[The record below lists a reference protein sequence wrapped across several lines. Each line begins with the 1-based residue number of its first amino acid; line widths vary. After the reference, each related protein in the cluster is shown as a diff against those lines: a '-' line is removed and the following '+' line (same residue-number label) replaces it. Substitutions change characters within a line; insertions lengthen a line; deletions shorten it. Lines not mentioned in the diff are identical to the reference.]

1 MTGPT
6 KHINFFGLTT
16 MNILIPSIRIPNPT
30 RRCFFYVGVVH
41 LLYVKLMHFK
51 IDHIPGRIK
60 SLPEFAPWG
69 LGHLTMQ
76 TDLSPFH
83 LQQYQVEVAEQKIGV
98 EGVEVEDDL
107 QPAL

>member
-1 MTGPT
+1 
-6 KHINFFGLTT
+6 L
-16 MNILIPSIRIPNPT
+16 
-30 RRCFFYVGVVH
+30 
-41 LLYVKLMHFK
+41 HFK
-51 IDHIPGRIK
+51 IDHIPGRIKK

-83 LQQYQVEVAEQKIGV
+83 LQQYQVGVAEQKIGV

-107 QPAL
+107 QPALSVGDQEVAVVVKVVQAMT